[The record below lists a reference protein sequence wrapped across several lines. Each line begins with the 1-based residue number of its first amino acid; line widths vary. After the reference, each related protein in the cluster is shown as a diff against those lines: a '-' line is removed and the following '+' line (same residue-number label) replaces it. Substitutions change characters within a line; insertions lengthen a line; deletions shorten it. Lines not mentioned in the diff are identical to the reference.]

1 MEKLGSIM
9 RSKDHYGNEQLSRQ
23 QLVVSLRVADITL
36 DREMVSTW
44 MKAADIVGKGIY
56 SIPVLLDILGEA
68 AQAART
74 GGYLDKK
81 RKRNRHK

>member
-9 RSKDHYGNEQLSRQ
+9 RSKDHYGNEQLSKQ

-56 SIPVLLDILGEA
+56 SIPVLLDILVKA
-68 AQAART
+68 AQAAKS
-74 GGYLDKK
+74 GGYLERKK
-81 RKRNRHK
+81 